1 MNFSWVKTNWLIK
14 KLFSNYVWDIPNHE
28 NKVYLTFDDGPTPEI
43 TEWTLTQLKSFD
55 AKATFFCIGDN
66 VRKFPEIFQK
76 VINDSHSIGNH
87 TFNHLNGW
95 NTEKEVYIKN
105 VKLCNQEM
113 IESRRKKAEGSITT
127 ITDNLQTE
135 LFRPPYGKIKPSQS
149 KILRKQGYKIIMW
162 DVISYDF
169 DATISPEKCLEN
181 VLKNVQS
188 GSIIVFHDSKKA
200 FQNLEFVLPRTL
212 DFLKENGFVCDKL

>member
-1 MNFSWVKTNWLIK
+1 MNFSWVKTNRFIK
-14 KLFSNYVWDIPNHE
+14 TIFPNYVWDVLNHE

-43 TEWTLTQLKSFD
+43 TEWTLAQLKLYN

-76 VINDSHSIGNH
+76 VINEGHSIGNH

-95 NTEKEVYIKN
+95 KTTTEEYISN
-105 VKLCNQEM
+105 AKLYETEHCKLTTEHCN
-113 IESRRKKAEGSITT
+113 
-127 ITDNLQTE
+127 

-169 DATISPEKCLEN
+169 DAFITPEKCLEN

-200 FQNLEFVLPRTL
+200 FQNLGFVLPRTL
-212 DFLKENGFVCDKL
+212 QFLNEKGYVCEKF

>member
-1 MNFSWVKTNWLIK
+1 MNFNWVKTNRFIK
-14 KLFSNYVWDIPNHE
+14 IIFPNYIWDIRNDE
-28 NKVYLTFDDGPTPEI
+28 NKVYLTFDDGPTPKI
-43 TEWTLTQLKSFD
+43 TEWTLAQLKLHN

-76 VINDSHSIGNH
+76 VINEGHSIGNH
-87 TFNHLNGW
+87 TFNHFNGW
-95 NTEKEVYIKN
+95 NTEKEMYIKN
-105 VKLCNQEM
+105 VELCNQE
-113 IESRRKKAEGSITT
+113 IAEGR
-127 ITDNLQTE
+127 LQTD

-169 DATISPEKCLEN
+169 DTSITPEKCLEN
-181 VLKNVQS
+181 VLNNVQS

-200 FQNLEFVLPRTL
+200 YKNLEFVLPRTL
-212 DFLKENGFVCDKL
+212 QFLKEKGYFCEKL